1 MDMNVYF
8 KKIYTIAFRLT
19 GDKNVA
25 NDLTTQ
31 AILELSSKT
40 DKNDKIS
47 DFIFKSTA
55 LEVCKLFLAKCDAC
69 YDEFHFDCNS
79 KDKTYEI
86 QKTLLMLKPV
96 SRIIIIWKDFL
107 GFQLSDLT
115 QIINKDRT
123 GLNYELS
130 HARMQI
136 KHNMFRGSQL
146 IK

>member
-8 KKIYTIAFRLT
+8 KKIYTVAFRLT
-19 GDKNVA
+19 GNRKVA
-25 NDLTTQ
+25 YELTAQ
-31 AILELSSKT
+31 AILELSGKT
-40 DKNDKIS
+40 DTNDKIS
-47 DFIFKSTA
+47 DYIFKSTA
-55 LEVCKLFLAKCDAC
+55 FEVCKQFLTKCDAR
-69 YDEFHFDCNS
+69 YDEFDFDYNS

-86 QKTLLMLKPV
+86 QKTLLSLKPV

-107 GFQLSDLT
+107 NFQLSDLT

-123 GLNYELS
+123 ELNYELS

-136 KHNMFRGSQL
+136 KHNMFRGSLL